1 MFTAST
7 SRDLAVLVALVHVAS
22 TAGAQQADSAR
33 PVAQVEVT
41 GKTASYD
48 PRRDDTAMK
57 IVVGR
62 EELDRYGD
70 TNVLDVLK
78 RVAGIT
84 VTSTDGRSGRVQMRG
99 LGGYTQVLVNGER
112 MPAGFQLDSLAPDL
126 IERIEVMRAPTA
138 EFSMQ
143 SVAGT
148 INIVL
153 RQSTRKKRREAKL
166 GYQQTRELMRGP
178 TAALDLA
185 EQGDKFSYSLSA
197 NANHDTLSRSGVAIS
212 DEFYAPGGA
221 LDTLRATV
229 LPERGRMTR
238 FGLTPKLNW
247 KFDSGDTLEWQTL
260 LNGDHFR
267 DSIHNLVTTPIGSP
281 PPVPDLLQSIRDDR
295 TMLRSD
301 LKWTHA
307 FASGTALKAKLGI
320 VGMQDKNLQSRT
332 GYDSADRLA
341 TDDRVQVHTRDRGVN
356 STGKITR
363 QFEGGAF
370 KGHALSLGWD
380 GGVNWRDDSR
390 HERDTVQPLP
400 PKLFADADFDAR
412 ITRLALYAQDEW
424 KLASSVSAYLGVR
437 WEGVQT
443 DVSGTGFDPTRIRSS
458 VWSPVAQA
466 VWKIAES
473 KDGKG
478 DQVRAAVSRTY
489 KAPDIDSLV
498 PRRQTWENNSPV
510 EADYQGN
517 PNLKPELAWGLD
529 FAWEHYWAEEAMVS
543 VGASARRIGN
553 YTSNRVFF
561 DGYRWV
567 MTPVNE
573 DRARTRSLEL
583 ETRFPLKTLWK
594 EAPAFD
600 LRASLSRNWSR
611 VDSIPGP
618 DNRMEQQ
625 VPLSAQFGLDWKA
638 GRLTAGTS
646 LAFKSAVQ
654 ARVSLDRWAYTRAR
668 RDLEVY
674 GLWKFTPKL
683 QLRLAA
689 ANLLGED
696 FGPEIRYFDAS
707 GAVLKRRW
715 LYPGGQRL
723 TATLETSF

>member
-1 MFTAST
+1 MPVAST
-7 SRDLAVLVALVHVAS
+7 SRSLAVLAALVHVAS
-22 TAGAQQADSAR
+22 PAGAQQADTAK

-41 GKTASYD
+41 GQTASYD
-48 PRRDDTAMK
+48 ARRDDTAMK

-70 TNVLDVLK
+70 TSVLDVLK

-84 VTSTDGRSGRVQMRG
+84 VTSVDGRSGRVQMRG

-148 INIVL
+148 VNIVL
-153 RQSTRKKRREAKL
+153 RQSTRKTRREAKL
-166 GYQQTRELMRGP
+166 GYQETRELMRGP
-178 TAALDLA
+178 SAALDLA
-185 EQGDKFSYSLSA
+185 ERGDKFSYSLSA
-197 NANHDTLSRSGVAIS
+197 NANHDRLWRPDVAIA

-221 LDTLRATV
+221 LDTLRATAM
-229 LPERGRMTR
+229 PERGRMTR
-238 FGLTPKLNW
+238 FGLTPKFNW

-260 LNGDHFR
+260 LNGHRFR
-267 DSIHNLVTTPIGSP
+267 DDIHAVTATPVGGP
-281 PPVPDLLQSIRDDR
+281 PPVPDLYQSIRDDR

-307 FASGTALKAKLGI
+307 FESGTALEAKIGMQ
-320 VGMQDKNLQSRT
+320 GMQDGNLQPRI
-332 GYDSADRLA
+332 GYDSTGRLA

-363 QFEGGAF
+363 KLES
-370 KGHALSLGWD
+370 GHALSLGWD
-380 GGVNWRDDSR
+380 GGVSRRDDSR
-390 HERDTVQPLP
+390 REEDTVQALAPN
-400 PKLFADADFDAR
+400 LFPDQDFEASVK
-412 ITRLALYAQDEW
+412 RLALYAQDEW
-424 KLASSVSAYLGVR
+424 KLSPSVSAYAGVR
-437 WEGVQT
+437 WEGVRT
-443 DVSGTGFDPTRIRSS
+443 EVSGTGFDAARIRSS

-466 VWKIAES
+466 VWKVSED
-473 KDGKG
+473 KGGKG
-478 DQVRAAVSRTY
+478 DQVRVAVSRTY
-489 KAPDIDSLV
+489 KAPDLDSLV

-517 PNLKPELAWGLD
+517 PKLKPELAWGLD
-529 FAWEHYWAEEAMVS
+529 AAWEHYWAEDAMVS
-543 VGASARRIGN
+543 LSTSARRIGN
-553 YTSNRVFF
+553 YTSNRVYF
-561 DGYRWV
+561 DGARWV

-573 DRARTRSLEL
+573 DHARTRSLDL
-583 ETRFPLKTLWK
+583 ETRFPLKTLMAN
-594 EAPAFD
+594 APALD

-625 VPLSAQFGLDWKA
+625 VPLSAQFGFDWKA

-646 LAFKSAVQ
+646 LAFKSAVD

-668 RDLEVY
+668 RDLDAY
-674 GLWKFTPKL
+674 GLWKFTPRL
-683 QLRLAA
+683 QLRLAVG
-689 ANLLGED
+689 NLLGED
-696 FGPEIRYFDAS
+696 FGPEIRYVDAS
-707 GAVLKRRW
+707 GGVAKRRW
-715 LYPGGQRL
+715 LYPSGQRL
-723 TATLETSF
+723 TATLETNF

>member
-7 SRDLAVLVALVHVAS
+7 SRDLAVLAALVHAAS
-22 TAGAQQADSAR
+22 PAAAQQADTVK

-41 GKTASYD
+41 GKTAGYD

-112 MPAGFQLDSLAPDL
+112 MPAGFQLDSLSPDL

-153 RQSTRKKRREAKL
+153 RQSTRKTRREAKL
-166 GYQQTRELMRGP
+166 GYQETRELMRGP

-185 EQGDKFSYSLSA
+185 ERGDKFSYSLSA
-197 NANHDTLSRSGVAIS
+197 NANHDSLWRPDTVIT
-212 DEFYAPGGA
+212 DEFYTPGGA
-221 LDTLRATV
+221 LDTLRSSA
-229 LPERGRMTR
+229 LPERGRMNR
-238 FGLTPKLNW
+238 FGLTPKFNW
-247 KFDSGDTLEWQTL
+247 KFDGGDTLEWQTL
-260 LNGDHFR
+260 LNGNYFR
-267 DSIHNLVTTPIGSP
+267 DSIHHVATTPIGSP
-281 PPVPDLLQSIRDDR
+281 PPVPDLLQSLRDDR
-295 TMLRSD
+295 TLLRSD

-307 FASGTALKAKLGI
+307 FESGTALEAKLGI
-320 VGMQDKNLQSRT
+320 VGMQDKNVQSRT
-332 GYDSADRLA
+332 GYDSAGRLA
-341 TDDRVQVHTRDRGVN
+341 TDDRVRVRTRDRGVN
-356 STGKITR
+356 STGKLTR
-363 QFEGGAF
+363 QFERGVLE
-370 KGHALSLGWD
+370 GHALSLGWD
-380 GGVNWRDDSR
+380 GGVSWRDDR
-390 HERDTVQPLP
+390 RREVDTVQPLP
-400 PKLFADADFDAR
+400 PNLFADEDFDAR

-424 KLASSVSAYLGVR
+424 KLGASVSAYAGVR
-437 WEGVQT
+437 WEGVHT
-443 DVSGTGFDPTRIRSS
+443 DVSGTGFDATRIRSS

-466 VWKIAES
+466 VWKIPES
-473 KDGKG
+473 KR
-478 DQVRAAVSRTY
+478 DQVRVAVSRTY
-489 KAPDIDSLV
+489 KAPDLDSLV

-529 FAWEHYWAEEAMVS
+529 AAWEHFWAEEAMVS
-543 VGASARRIGN
+543 VSASARRIGN
-553 YTSNRVFF
+553 YTNNRVYF
-561 DGYRWV
+561 DGYRWI
-567 MTPVNE
+567 MSPFNE

-583 ETRFPLKTLWK
+583 ETRFPLKTLMQD
-594 EAPAFD
+594 APALD
-600 LRASLSRNWSR
+600 LRASLSRNWSS

-625 VPLSAQFGLDWKA
+625 VPLSAQFGLDYKA

-646 LAFKSAVQ
+646 LAFKSAVE

-683 QLRLAA
+683 RLRLAA

-696 FGPEIRYFDAS
+696 FGPEIRYFDAN

-715 LYPGGQRL
+715 LYPSGQRL